1 MNNKNLDLFFDILSR
16 YLESGLPLTECLS
29 NLALFE
35 DFDKKSSDDI
45 LKVVEEIMSGESFAK
60 AMGKHI
66 NISDPV
72 ILRLMQIGE
81 EKGLLSDFCKKI
93 SQGIS
98 FYDDISRFFFD
109 FHLLLISGTQILEGV
124 EICGD
129 KFKKNKKLSLAIK
142 QIKNKIIGGSEIFD
156 AFAQHS
162 NLFNKA
168 VISLIKVGEE
178 TCSLGNQCMNIA
190 EILNKQLLYKQIS
203 NKKFDKDNRNLNDL
217 DFFEKWIDKN
227 PFPLAIVL
235 REYISLKDED
245 LAKFRLLLKFFE
257 CAVAF
262 LTTIYFGA
270 FRENDKKFSLIKNV
284 LKDDKKIQFKRLTF
298 GDWVQIYA
306 LISKQT
312 RILLNKEK
320 EFCKEIFSDNELLLP
335 QVLSNKKLVNIF
347 LSALEI
353 RNTQEAH
360 GSWVDAEEATNMNN
374 KLFDLLKLF
383 KNHMGDIWDKKEL
396 IRVESSEVFSERNI
410 FHQYSNLMGSH
421 TIFKKKSKKIPHI
434 LFKDNLYLISST
446 NSKPIKLEIF
456 MQIAEAPKK
465 IKNACYFYNKINSK
479 GRPHFISYHYSN
491 TIEGESSAHLL
502 NLINE
507 FE

>member
-1 MNNKNLDLFFDILSR
+1 M
-16 YLESGLPLTECLS
+16 
-29 NLALFE
+29 
-35 DFDKKSSDDI
+35 
-45 LKVVEEIMSGESFAK
+45 
-60 AMGKHI
+60 
-66 NISDPV
+66 
-72 ILRLMQIGE
+72 
-81 EKGLLSDFCKKI
+81 
-93 SQGIS
+93 
-98 FYDDISRFFFD
+98 
-109 FHLLLISGTQILEGV
+109 LISHTPILEGL

-129 KFKKNKKLSLAIK
+129 KFKKNKKLSVAIN
-142 QIKNKIIGGSEIFD
+142 QIKNEVIGGSEIFD
-156 AFAQHS
+156 AFAKHS

-178 TCSLGNQCMNIA
+178 TGSLGDQCMNIA

-203 NKKFDKDNRNLNDL
+203 NKKIDLDNRNLNDL

-235 REYISLKDED
+235 REYISLKDDD

-335 QVLSNKKLVNIF
+335 QVLSDKKLVNIF
-347 LSALEI
+347 LSSLEI

-360 GSWVDAEEATNMNN
+360 GSWVDKEEAINMNN

-421 TIFKKKSKKIPHI
+421 TIFKKKSKNIPHI

-491 TIEGESSAHLL
+491 TIEGESSDQLL

>member
-1 MNNKNLDLFFDILSR
+1 MNNKNLDLFFDILPR

-29 NLALFE
+29 NLAFFE
-35 DFDKKSSDDI
+35 DFDKKFSDDL
-45 LKVVEEIMSGESFAK
+45 LKVIEEIMSGESFSN

-72 ILRLMQIGE
+72 ILQLIQIGE

-93 SQGIS
+93 SQRIS
-98 FYDDISRFFFD
+98 FYDDISKFFFD
-109 FHLLLISGTQILEGV
+109 LHLLLISGTQILKGL

-129 KFKKNKKLSLAIK
+129 KFKKNKKLSVAIK
-142 QIKNKIIGGSEIFD
+142 QIKNEVISGSEIFD
-156 AFAQHS
+156 AFAKHS

-178 TCSLGNQCMNIA
+178 TGSLGDQCMNIA
-190 EILNKQLLYKQIS
+190 EILNKQLLHKQIS
-203 NKKFDKDNRNLNDL
+203 NKKIDLDNRDLNDL

-235 REYISLKDED
+235 REYISLKDDD

-360 GSWVDAEEATNMNN
+360 GSWVDVEEAINMND

-434 LFKDNLYLISST
+434 LFKDNIYLISST

-491 TIEGESSAHLL
+491 TVEGESSDQLL

>member
-1 MNNKNLDLFFDILSR
+1 MNNKNLELFFDILPR
-16 YLESGLPLTECLS
+16 YLESGLPIAESLS

-35 DFDKKSSDDI
+35 DFDKKDSDDL
-45 LKVVEEIMSGESFAK
+45 LKVIEEIMSGESFSK
-60 AMGKHI
+60 AMGKHM

-72 ILRLMQIGE
+72 ILRLIQEGE
-81 EKGLLSDFCKKI
+81 EKGLLIDFCKKI
-93 SQGIS
+93 SQRIS
-98 FYDDISRFFFD
+98 FYDEISIFFFD
-109 FHLLLISGTQILEGV
+109 LHLLLINGIPFLDV
-124 EICGD
+124 LEICGD
-129 KFKKNKKLSLAIK
+129 KFKKNKNLSVAIK
-142 QIKNKIIGGSEIFD
+142 QIKNEIIGGSEIFD

-168 VISLIKVGEE
+168 VISLIKVGVE
-178 TCSLGNQCMNIA
+178 TGSLGEQCMSIA
-190 EILNKQLLYKQIS
+190 EILNKQLLYKHIS
-203 NKKFDKDNRNLNDL
+203 NKKIDL
-217 DFFEKWIDKN
+217 DNGNLDDLDYFEKWIDKN

-235 REYISLKDED
+235 REYIHLREDD

-320 EFCKEIFSDNELLLP
+320 ELCKEIFSDNELFLP
-335 QVLSNKKLVNIF
+335 QVMSNKKLVNIF

-360 GSWVDAEEATNMNN
+360 GSWVDDEEAINMKNQ
-374 KLFDLLKLF
+374 LFDLLKLF
-383 KNHMGDIWDKKEL
+383 KNHMGDLWDKKEL
-396 IRVESSEVFSERNI
+396 IRVDSSEIFSERNI
-410 FHQYSNLMGSH
+410 FHKYSNLMGSH

-479 GRPHFISYHYSN
+479 GKPHFISYHYSN
-491 TIEGESSAHLL
+491 TIEGETTDQLL
-502 NLINE
+502 DLINE